1 MATQLEGNQ
10 DWTEDAPDL
19 DLGADDADGA
29 DEGADDQDAA
39 DADTEEQGDDDQ
51 DVIEFGGEALGRG
64 EDEPEGVR
72 SLRQRLR
79 QVERENKELKG
90 GKQADEVGEEPTWEG
105 CDYDKERYDSERDAW
120 KERKRQADEAADEQE
135 QLGRAVSDDIAE
147 AHRAFEQ
154 QRSGLRLAG
163 YDAAN
168 DRVTAALP
176 DVILNALNIAAGGKA
191 AAVRFYLGTHEDELA
206 KLKALNPKKATDWFR
221 AAGMIG
227 AMAEKISVS
236 RKPTTTPVERRPG
249 ASGGGGAG
257 GGDKKLARL
266 EADAAR
272 TNDRTAL
279 IAYRRELRERGRA

>member
-1 MATQLEGNQ
+1 MATQLDDDQ

-19 DLGADDADGA
+19 DLDADDAGEA
-29 DEGADDQDAA
+29 DEGADGQDAA
-39 DADTEEQGDDDQ
+39 DADAEKQDDDDQ
-51 DVIEFGGEALGRG
+51 DVIEYAGAALDRG

-72 SLRQRLR
+72 SLRA
-79 QVERENKELKG
+79 ELKRERAARKEAERRAG
-90 GKQADEVGEEPTWEG
+90 GGESDVGEKPTLEG
-105 CDYDKERYDSERDAW
+105 CDYDEDRYDRERDAW

-147 AHRAFEQ
+147 AHRAYEQ

-206 KLKALNPKKATDWFR
+206 KIKALNPKKATDWFR

-227 AMAEKISVS
+227 AMAEKINVS

-249 ASGGGGAG
+249 ATGGSSSGTRSLDTA
-257 GGDKKLARL
+257 LARASKTGNVNDIMR
-266 EADAAR
+266 EMRR
-272 TNDRTAL
+272 TQ
-279 IAYRRELRERGRA
+279 EKK